1 MKSIEMKA
9 AVLLIALLGVWVAA
23 AMPVDKET
31 SIGGPVEEF
40 LCDLCYWFFGEIEKL
55 VENGRTEAELITYL
69 HEVSTNTK
77 ACTHIYPF
85 LLFPPRLRNPSSGV
99 NEIWDGLLIFRN

>member
-1 MKSIEMKA
+1 MKA
-9 AVLLIALLGVWVAA
+9 AALLIALLSVWVAA
-23 AMPVDKET
+23 ALPVEKEA

-55 VENGRTEAELITYL
+55 VENGHTEAELITYL

-77 ACTHIYPF
+77 QAQIFSFF
-85 LLFPPRLRNPSSGV
+85 LLFPPRLRNPSSGS
-99 NEIWDGLLIFRN
+99 W

>member
-1 MKSIEMKA
+1 MSCQGIISVLHLLPRVLIINHAVILTNIRMKSIEMKA
-9 AVLLIALLGVWVAA
+9 TVLLIALLGVWAA
-23 AMPVDKET
+23 AALPVDKET

-55 VENGRTEAELITYL
+55 VENGHTEAELITYL

-77 ACTHIYPF
+77 TGTHI
-85 LLFPPRLRNPSSGV
+85 
-99 NEIWDGLLIFRN
+99 